1 MTWAPECDV
10 KWDGVALGV
19 LVAAIP
25 LAIVIA
31 WLTIVFYR
39 RSVGKAMRASMGEAA
54 SEPASTNRSAG
65 HLAPLQIS
73 FVDDTHQAL
82 APHMAHSR
90 ATMHAVSWVYVL
102 AGVAQSAL
110 ITGLYLWLNDLG
122 FRPFRTFMVWLPLA
136 WPIILTLTLTATATR
151 RQKYAVISAYF
162 ITLLVMDASA
172 DFFGLRYQP
181 GFGQL
186 FLLWFLNAGVPTV
199 IMVILGNRAWR
210 SVGFIAYFFSIVV
223 VGSLL
228 LGFQGLGCLVLT
240 TRSPTLLSSVKYL
253 LPGLVLLL
261 FAVGWWG
268 FREMV
273 QRYQAKRY
281 SDQMLVIDSLWLLV
295 TLLETIS
302 QLQASGATGLSFLL
316 AFVAYKTVSMIGLA
330 RIRAT
335 HAVEAPQ
342 ALLMLRVFG
351 HMARTRRL
359 TDQLGHYW
367 RYSGPINMIGGTD
380 LATSLIEPNELFQF
394 WSRRLRRIFLANDAD
409 IQARLHTLDVGRDPD
424 LRYRINEFF
433 CHDNTWQAAVKALA
447 QRSTVVLMD
456 LRGFGKQNRGCE
468 FELEMLLDVVSV
480 ARVVL
485 LVDETTEIDTLKQVL
500 HAAWSKMSESSPNRA
515 LTNPVL
521 SLFQVKDSSV
531 ALQPLLSHVFLAAN
545 AA

>member
-10 KWDGVALGV
+10 KWDGVAAGI

-25 LAIVIA
+25 LAILVV
-31 WLTIVFYR
+31 WLTIVLYR
-39 RSVGKAMRASMGEAA
+39 RSVAKAMRASMGEVV
-54 SEPASTNRSAG
+54 SEPTSTDRSAG
-65 HLAPLQIS
+65 APAPLQIS
-73 FVDDTHQAL
+73 FVDSTHQAL
-82 APHMAHSR
+82 VPHIGHSR
-90 ATMHAVSWVYVL
+90 ATMRAVTWVYVL
-102 AGVAQSAL
+102 AGMTQSVL
-110 ITGLYLWLNDLG
+110 ITVLSLWLND
-122 FRPFRTFMVWLPLA
+122 FDIRPFRTFMVWLPFA

-151 RQKYAVISAYF
+151 KQKYAVIAAYF
-162 ITLLVMDASA
+162 LSLLVMDASA
-172 DFFGLRYQP
+172 DFFGMRYQP

-186 FLLWFLNAGVPTV
+186 FVLWFVNAGVPTV

-210 SVGFIAYFFSIVV
+210 SIGFIAYFFSIVV

-253 LPGLVLLL
+253 LPGLVLFLT
-261 FAVGWWG
+261 AVGWWG
-268 FREMV
+268 FRQLV
-273 QRYQAKRY
+273 HRYQAKRY

-302 QLQASGATGLSFLL
+302 QLQASGVAGLSFLL
-316 AFVAYKTVSMIGLA
+316 AFVAYKAVSMIGLA

-335 HAVEAPQ
+335 HTTETPQ
-342 ALLMLRVFG
+342 TLLMLRVFG

-359 TDQLGHYW
+359 TDQVGHYW

-380 LATSLIEPNELFQF
+380 LATSLIEPDELFQF
-394 WSRRLRRIFLANDAD
+394 WSRRLRRIFLANEAD

-433 CHDNTWQAAVKALA
+433 CHDNTWQATVKALA
-447 QRSTVVLMD
+447 QRSAVVLMD

-468 FELEMLLDVVSV
+468 FELEMLLDIVLVS
-480 ARVVL
+480 RVVL
-485 LVDETTEIDTLKQVL
+485 LVDETTEIDTLRQVL
-500 HAAWSKMSESSPNRA
+500 HEAWSKLTESSPNRT

-521 SLFQVKDSSV
+521 SLFQIKNSEA
-531 ALQPLLSHVFLAAN
+531 ALQPLLSRLFLAAN
-545 AA
+545 AV